1 MAYSVRYIVAA
12 LVLLGLLTGNATAA
26 PLRAGVAKADITDRA
41 AGPVNDPLY
50 TKALVLTDGET
61 TLAIVTVDAVS
72 LGEIGYIS
80 NDYLPTVRQRIE
92 QELGIP
98 PSNVVINTSHC
109 HGVVRSDVD
118 ELTVRAVTEAFRNM
132 VPVTAGAGT
141 GHEDRI
147 MENRRLK
154 LKSGKVVDVRR
165 AYSLP
170 PDDEVAEVGPVD
182 PEIGLLRF
190 DREDGRILAV
200 LYTFSVHPIHGVPS
214 LGNTADMIG
223 FSSKV
228 LEDSLDE
235 GTMALFLQGTA
246 GDINPI
252 HYKHTDHALDAEL
265 LGNMLGLSTLRAVK
279 KIRTREVGPLKVI
292 NEKLDLPRAN
302 STKRITALESERMR
316 LTKSLQ
322 GTTLSLKTFIPLIVK
337 YKLSS
342 EFPSYYSHGYL
353 HEEMLGREDLTT
365 LDASNQDA
373 IKLYIGNVHVME
385 ELTRI
390 NTNLVLLRKHLA
402 TFKTAG
408 GRPLQVE
415 LVGVRVGD
423 FVLTTF
429 PGELTVPIGLNIKSK
444 SPHDLTFV
452 AGYTNG
458 YIYYAPTTEQ
468 LLNPGAAQEDSDTL
482 VAPGWQE
489 IYEKK
494 AAEILSR
501 L

>member
-252 HYKHTDHALDAEL
+252 HYKHTDHALDAEP

-373 IKLYIGNVHVME
+373 IKLYIGNVHLME

>member
-228 LEDSLDE
+228 LEDSLDK

-252 HYKHTDHALDAEL
+252 HYKHTDHALDAEP

>member
-302 STKRITALESERMR
+302 ST
-316 LTKSLQ
+316 
-322 GTTLSLKTFIPLIVK
+322 
-337 YKLSS
+337 
-342 EFPSYYSHGYL
+342 
-353 HEEMLGREDLTT
+353 
-365 LDASNQDA
+365 AS
-373 IKLYIGNVHVME
+373 
-385 ELTRI
+385 T
-390 NTNLVLLRKHLA
+390 
-402 TFKTAG
+402 
-408 GRPLQVE
+408 
-415 LVGVRVGD
+415 
-423 FVLTTF
+423 
-429 PGELTVPIGLNIKSK
+429 
-444 SPHDLTFV
+444 
-452 AGYTNG
+452 
-458 YIYYAPTTEQ
+458 
-468 LLNPGAAQEDSDTL
+468 
-482 VAPGWQE
+482 
-489 IYEKK
+489 
-494 AAEILSR
+494 
-501 L
+501 

>member
-252 HYKHTDHALDAEL
+252 HYKHTDHALDAEP